1 MGARGRGGSWLGWT
15 EQVELGACLCLVPVP
30 AGFSLSSACPLPGV
44 DCESGLEGGVGM
56 WRGAMRLLGQRVIRG
71 GF

>member
-1 MGARGRGGSWLGWT
+1 MCARGRGGSWLGWT

-44 DCESGLEGGVGM
+44 DGGVGM